1 MPERIQ
7 KILKR
12 LRISLVLSLEV
23 FSSSK
28 LVAENKHKMNTIEKM
43 AYFQKHVVIVD
54 SKKNS

>member
-28 LVAENKHKMNTIEKM
+28 LVAENKHKINTTEKM
-43 AYFQKHVVIVD
+43 AYFQTHVVIDD
-54 SKKNS
+54 SKENS

>member
-12 LRISLVLSLEV
+12 LRISVVLSFEV

-28 LVAENKHKMNTIEKM
+28 LVAENKHKINTTEKM
-43 AYFQKHVVIVD
+43 AYFQKHVVIDD
-54 SKKNS
+54 SKENS

>member
-7 KILKR
+7 MILKR

-28 LVAENKHKMNTIEKM
+28 LVAENKHKIKKTEKM
-43 AYFQKHVVIVD
+43 AYFQKHVVID
-54 SKKNS
+54 DGKENS

>member
-7 KILKR
+7 MILKR

>member
-7 KILKR
+7 TILKR

-28 LVAENKHKMNTIEKM
+28 LVAENKHNTNTTEKM
-43 AYFQKHVVIVD
+43 AYFQKHVVIDD
-54 SKKNS
+54 SIEYS